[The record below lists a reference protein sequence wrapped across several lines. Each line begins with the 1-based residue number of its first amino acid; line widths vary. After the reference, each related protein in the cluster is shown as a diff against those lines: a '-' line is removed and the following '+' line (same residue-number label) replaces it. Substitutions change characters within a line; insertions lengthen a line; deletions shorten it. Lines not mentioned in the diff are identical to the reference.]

1 MKDEM
6 DILREVGSIA
16 AGHGSVALSEV
27 LGRKINLVIPSVE
40 LVPCDKVPDRVEKG
54 KMEIAVVFRLLTGL
68 KGEAVFMLDEKN
80 AFKLIGLS
88 YKIRV
93 EDKMMEVLTEV
104 GISALKE
111 IGNIVTGAYLNAV
124 GLILKKVI
132 LTFPPALISGTIE
145 EVLGMILGSSGVS
158 DNILFIEALFEA
170 EQENIRGSFY
180 LVLSQESAA
189 DIRQAC
195 MKMLKELEG

>member
-27 LGRKINLVIPSVE
+27 LGRKINLRIPSVE
-40 LVPCDKVPDRVEKG
+40 LVPCDKAPERMEKG
-54 KMEIAVVFRLLTGL
+54 KLEIAVIFRLLVGL
-68 KGEAVFMLDEKN
+68 KGQAIFMLDEKN

-88 YKIRV
+88 YKG
-93 EDKMMEVLTEV
+93 ENKDDKMAVLTEV
-104 GISALKE
+104 GMSALKE

-124 GLILKKVI
+124 GLMLKKVI

-145 EVLGMILGSSGVS
+145 EVLGMILASSGS
-158 DNILFIEALFEA
+158 GDNILLIEALFDADKED
-170 EQENIRGSFY
+170 IKGSFY
-180 LVLSQESAA
+180 LVLSQDSAS
-189 DIRQAC
+189 DIHDAC
-195 MKMLKELEG
+195 MKMLKDLEG

>member
-16 AGHGSVALSEV
+16 AGHGSIALSEL
-27 LGRKINLVIPSVE
+27 LGRRINLVIPTVE
-40 LVPCDKVPDRVEKG
+40 IVSCDKAPDKMEKG
-54 KMEIAVVFRLLTGL
+54 KLEVAVIFRMLTGL

-88 YKIRV
+88 YKV
-93 EDKMMEVLTEV
+93 HSEDKRMEVLTEI

-111 IGNIVTGAYLNAV
+111 IANIVTGAYLNAV
-124 GLILKKVI
+124 GLMLKKVI

-145 EVLGMILGSSGVS
+145 EVLGMILASSGS
-158 DNILFIEALFEA
+158 GDHILLIEALFEA

-189 DIRQAC
+189 DIREAC
-195 MKMLKELEG
+195 MKMLKDLE